1 MTVET
6 MTAARTGR
14 YSTVNWI
21 TFVAMSAFHVLAV
34 AALFFFSWTAVALTA
49 F

>member
-6 MTAARTGR
+6 MHAAKTDR
-14 YSTVNWI
+14 YNTVNWI

-34 AALFFFSWTAVALTA
+34 AALF
-49 F
+49 